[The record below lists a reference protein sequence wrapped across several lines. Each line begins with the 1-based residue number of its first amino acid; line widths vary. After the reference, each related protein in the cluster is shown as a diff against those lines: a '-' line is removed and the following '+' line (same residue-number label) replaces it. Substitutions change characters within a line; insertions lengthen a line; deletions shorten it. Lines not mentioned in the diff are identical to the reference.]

1 MGKQGATMTT
11 TAVRR
16 TAGAT
21 IAALLFA
28 VGAALSAGPAN
39 AQPPDNQAFID
50 FLDKKNVPYKNR
62 TEAIRMA
69 KEFCVDATRQGNPDW
84 LAGYNLQYKGGWT
97 RTEAE
102 FFVEGAVYI
111 YCPKVWGVE

>member
-1 MGKQGATMTT
+1 MTR

-16 TAGAT
+16 TGRAT
-21 IAALLFA
+21 IAALMIA
-28 VGAALSAGPAN
+28 AGAAVASLTAAPAS
-39 AQPPDNQAFID
+39 AQPSPEEKNQIFMD

-69 KEFCVDATRQGNPDW
+69 KEFCLDAKRQGNPDW
-84 LAGYNLQYKGGWT
+84 LAGYNLQYKGGWSQ
-97 RTEAE
+97 TEAE
-102 FFVEGAVYI
+102 TFVEGAVYV